1 MKKYWTKILGI
12 NITIKNQS
20 NQTRLQPIMKEHS
33 QKAETSK
40 KVHIQTYGCQMNEYD
55 TNKMLEVLRHENYIQ
70 TDCQTEA
77 DLIIL
82 NTCSIREKAENKV
95 YSELGRLRELKSVK
109 PDLKIGVG
117 GCVAQQEGKDILRR
131 ANNVDFVFGTDNLF
145 ELPKILRRVA
155 GRKKISMT
163 ERHARQK
170 VRNFIPDYTFLQS
183 KTFGVKAQIAI
194 TKGCN
199 NHCSFC
205 VVPFTRGVEVSREPE
220 HIISEA
226 RRLVAAGTREIC
238 LLGQNVNSYKANGTD
253 FVELLRLLDEIE
265 NLERLRFISPHPKD
279 FHSELAEAFI
289 TLPSLCEQ
297 MHLPLQSGSDRI
309 LRRMRRWYTMETF
322 YEKVALLRDR
332 IPHATLSTDLIV
344 GFPGETDEEF
354 EMTMEAVRN
363 VRFDLIYS
371 FKYSAR
377 PGTRAAEYPEHLP
390 ENVKSERL
398 KRLLETQGKIIKEK
412 NAALTGSFQEV
423 LIEGK
428 HHRKE
433 NTATG
438 RTRGYHS
445 VAIKDCRIKAGEL
458 LQVHI
463 TGANPN
469 SLIAEPL
476 YTSTVSG

>member
-1 MKKYWTKILGI
+1 MA
-12 NITIKNQS
+12 
-20 NQTRLQPIMKEHS
+20 P
-33 QKAETSK
+33 
-40 KVHIQTYGCQMNEYD
+40 
-55 TNKMLEVLRHENYIQ
+55 
-70 TDCQTEA
+70 
-77 DLIIL
+77 
-82 NTCSIREKAENKV
+82 
-95 YSELGRLRELKSVK
+95 GR
-109 PDLKIGVG
+109 
-117 GCVAQQEGKDILRR
+117 VAQQEGKAILRR
-131 ANNVDFVFGTDNLF
+131 AAYVDFVFGTDNLF
-145 ELPKILRRVA
+145 ELPEMLENVSK
-155 GRKKISMT
+155 GRKISQT

-170 VRNFIPDYTFLQS
+170 VRNFIPDYTFQKS
-183 KTFGVKAQIAI
+183 QNFGVKAHLAI

-220 HIISEA
+220 HIITEA
-226 RRLVAAGTREIC
+226 KRLISAGTKEIC

-253 FVELLRLLDEIE
+253 FVELLKSLDKLE

-279 FHSELAEAFI
+279 FHEELADAFV

-297 MHLPLQSGSDRI
+297 MHLPLQSGSNRI

-332 IPHATLSTDLIV
+332 LPEATLSTDLIV
-344 GFPGETDEEF
+344 GFPGETEEEF

-371 FKYSAR
+371 FKYSPR
-377 PGTRAAEYPEHLP
+377 PGTRAAEYPDHLT

-398 KRLLETQGKIIKEK
+398 KILLETQEKIVREK
-412 NAALTGSFQEV
+412 NEALIGSSHEV

-433 NTATG
+433 NSATG
-438 RTRGYHS
+438 RTRGNHS
-445 VAIKDCRIKAGEL
+445 VSIKNWEAKAGEL
-458 LQVHI
+458 LTVRI

-469 SLIAEPL
+469 SLVAEPL
-476 YTSTVSG
+476 STSPVSG

>member
-1 MKKYWTKILGI
+1 M
-12 NITIKNQS
+12 
-20 NQTRLQPIMKEHS
+20 MKEHS
-33 QKAETSK
+33 QYAETAK
-40 KVHIQTYGCQMNEYD
+40 KVHIQTFGCQMNEYD
-55 TNKMLEVLRHENYIQ
+55 TDKMLEVLKHENYSQ
-70 TDCQTEA
+70 TNCQDEA

-95 YSELGRLRELKSVK
+95 YSELGRLRKLKSK
-109 PDLKIGVG
+109 NPDLKIGVG
-117 GCVAQQEGKDILRR
+117 GCVAQQEGKAILRR
-131 ANNVDFVFGTDNLF
+131 AKNVDFVFGTDNLF
-145 ELPKILRRVA
+145 ELPEMLSKVA
-155 GRKKISMT
+155 EGQKISRT
-163 ERHARQK
+163 KRHARQK
-170 VRNFIPDYTFLQS
+170 VRNFIPDYTFQQA
-183 KTFGVKAQIAI
+183 KNFGVKAQIAI

-220 HIISEA
+220 HIIAEA
-226 RRLVAAGTREIC
+226 QRLVAAGTREIC

-253 FVELLRLLDEIE
+253 FVELLRRLDELE
-265 NLERLRFISPHPKD
+265 KLERLRFISPHPKD
-279 FHSELAEAFI
+279 FHAELADAFV

-309 LRRMRRWYTMETF
+309 LRRMRRWYTMGTF

-332 IPHATLSTDLIV
+332 LPQATLSTDLIV
-344 GFPGETDEEF
+344 GFPGETEEEF

-377 PGTRAAEYPEHLP
+377 PGTRAAEYPEHLA

-398 KRLLETQGKIIKEK
+398 KRLLETQEKIVREK
-412 NAALTGSFQEV
+412 NKALTGSLQEV

-445 VAIKDCRIKAGEL
+445 VSIKDCRTKAGEL
-458 LQVHI
+458 LPVRI

-469 SLIAEPL
+469 SLIAEAL
-476 YTSTVSG
+476 STSPGSG

>member
-1 MKKYWTKILGI
+1 M
-12 NITIKNQS
+12 
-20 NQTRLQPIMKEHS
+20 MKEHS
-33 QKAETSK
+33 QYAETAK
-40 KVHIQTYGCQMNEYD
+40 KVHIQTFGCQMNEYD
-55 TNKMLEVLRHENYIQ
+55 TDKMLEVLKHENYSQ
-70 TDCQTEA
+70 TNCQDEA

-95 YSELGRLRELKSVK
+95 YSELGRLRKLKSK
-109 PDLKIGVG
+109 NPDLKIGVG
-117 GCVAQQEGKDILRR
+117 GCVAQQEGKAILRR
-131 ANNVDFVFGTDNLF
+131 AKNVDFVFGTDNLF
-145 ELPKILRRVA
+145 ELPEMLSKVA
-155 GRKKISMT
+155 EGQKISRT
-163 ERHARQK
+163 KRHARQK
-170 VRNFIPDYTFLQS
+170 VRNFIPDYTFQQA
-183 KTFGVKAQIAI
+183 KNFGVKAQIAI

-220 HIISEA
+220 HIIAEA
-226 RRLVAAGTREIC
+226 QQLVAAGTREIC

-253 FVELLRLLDEIE
+253 FVELLRRLDELE
-265 NLERLRFISPHPKD
+265 KLERLRFISPHPKD
-279 FHSELAEAFI
+279 FHAELADAFV

-309 LRRMRRWYTMETF
+309 LRRMRRWYTMGTF

-332 IPHATLSTDLIV
+332 LPQATLSTDLIV
-344 GFPGETDEEF
+344 GFPGETEEEF

-377 PGTRAAEYPEHLP
+377 PGTRAAEYPEHLA
-390 ENVKSERL
+390 EYVKSERL
-398 KRLLETQGKIIKEK
+398 KRLLETQEKIVREK
-412 NAALTGSFQEV
+412 NKALTGSLQEV

-438 RTRGYHS
+438 RTRGYHPVS
-445 VAIKDCRIKAGEL
+445 IKDCRTKAGEL
-458 LQVHI
+458 LPVRI

-469 SLIAEPL
+469 SLIAEAL
-476 YTSTVSG
+476 STSPGSG